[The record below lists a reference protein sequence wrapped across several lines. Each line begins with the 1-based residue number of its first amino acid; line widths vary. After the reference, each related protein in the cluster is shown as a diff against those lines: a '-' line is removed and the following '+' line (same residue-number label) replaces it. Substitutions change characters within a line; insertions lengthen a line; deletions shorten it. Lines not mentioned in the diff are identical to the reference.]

1 MIPQP
6 YIHDGTIE
14 AYVLGL
20 MTPVE
25 KNGFEQLVLQ
35 YPELQQALAAT
46 QQKLES
52 LAAGEAV
59 PPPPGAREH
68 LHEFIKALPVLRTDS
83 RDVPPFIENK
93 QSKRQYITAE
103 VSSTHIRVHKY
114 WRLAFLVVFIL
125 SKVFLGLL
133 IYYIIKFHEAK
144 TEMKQLQ
151 NQHQEQT
158 SEPAGNTLPKQ

>member
-1 MIPQP
+1 VNPQS

-35 YPELQQALAAT
+35 YPELQLALADTQQRLEALAA
-46 QQKLES
+46 S
-52 LAAGEAV
+52 EAV

-68 LHEFIKALPVLRTDS
+68 LYEFIKGLPVLRTD
-83 RDVPPFIENK
+83 REVPPFTGTK
-93 QSKRQYITAE
+93 QTTKQYIAAE

-125 SKVFLGLL
+125 SKIFLGFL

-144 TEMKQLQ
+144 AEMKELQ
-151 NQHQEQT
+151 NQRQEQT
-158 SEPAGNTLPKQ
+158 SGAPR

>member
-1 MIPQP
+1 MNPQP

-14 AYVLGL
+14 GYVLGL

-35 YPELQQALAAT
+35 YPELQLALNAT
-46 QQKLES
+46 QQKLEA

-59 PPPPGAREH
+59 PPPPGTRGR
-68 LHEFIKALPVLRTDS
+68 LDEFIKGLPVLRTDNHEI
-83 RDVPPFIENK
+83 PPFTDTK
-93 QSKRQYITAE
+93 QTTRQYITAE

-125 SKVFLGLL
+125 SKVFLGFL

-144 TEMKQLQ
+144 AEMKELQ
-151 NQHQEQT
+151 NQQQEQT
-158 SEPAGNTLPKQ
+158 TKPPVNTLSK

>member
-1 MIPQP
+1 VNPHS
-6 YIHDGTIE
+6 YINDGTIE

-35 YPELQQALAAT
+35 YPELQLALADTQRKLEALAAN
-46 QQKLES
+46 
-52 LAAGEAV
+52 EAV
-59 PPPPGAREH
+59 PPPPGAQEH
-68 LHEFIKALPVLRTDS
+68 LYEFIKGLPALRTDN
-83 RDVPPFIENK
+83 REVPPFTETK
-93 QSKRQYITAE
+93 QTKQYITAE

-125 SKVFLGLL
+125 SKVFLGFL

-144 TEMKQLQ
+144 AEMKELQ
-151 NQHQEQT
+151 HQQQEQT
-158 SEPAGNTLPKQ
+158 TKPPVNTLSK